1 MKNRDIERYNLSDDD
16 KATLRRLRNVRRKMK
31 RSRSYRRSRAE
42 GYGQLPRDVQRK
54 ITELQLNGK

>member
-16 KATLRRLRNVRRKMK
+16 KATLRNVRRKMK

-54 ITELQLNGK
+54 ITELQLNGAV